1 MHVRA
6 VPVVAMSLL
15 LVVAPAFG
23 AVGPV
28 VEGPAEEAVPLD
40 GGEYED
46 HPPIRIHGDD
56 DFESPLSGVV
66 SGSGT
71 EEDPYVIEGWRIQP
85 LHIRMSNQGSDDGV
99 GKLCEPAP
107 AVSTDWWR
115 TSRHH
120 GIEIVGT
127 SAHVVIR
134 NNFVHARDKISV
146 QGRTVDSRDLI
157 GVFLKNADNVRIENN
172 SIGSAE
178 GTELFRG
185 ICAEGATNLEIRENS
200 IQRTIHTSVSVKK
213 SSMVTIDGNHILESS
228 GYGSIADGI
237 ELNRVNGAT
246 VHGNVLNGH
255 QSASISVFSG
265 GNHVIQH
272 NTMTDSR
279 GDGLYMQ
286 DVSGPSISYNVV
298 AWNED
303 DGIRLVDSSN
313 VRANFNN
320 IHDNGLLGVRN
331 GFDPTD
337 AEHNWWG
344 CEDGPGNPGCDE
356 VDVNVDSNP
365 YLSSPEPDAGA

>member
-1 MHVRA
+1 MQVRT

-15 LVVAPAFG
+15 LVAAPAFG

-71 EEDPYVIEGWRIQP
+71 EEDPYVIEGWRIRP
-85 LHIRMSNQGSDDGV
+85 LHIRSGNPSDDGV
-99 GKLCEPAP
+99 GELCRPAP
-107 AVSTDWWR
+107 PIAVSLWR

-120 GIEIVGT
+120 AIEIMAT
-127 SAHVVIR
+127 TAHVLIR
-134 NNFVHARDKISV
+134 DNLIHTREDINVH
-146 QGRTVDSRDLI
+146 GRHIDSKYMI
-157 GVFLKNADNVRIENN
+157 GIFLKNADNVRIENN
-172 SIGSAE
+172 FIGAAE
-178 GTELFRG
+178 GPEIFRG
-185 ICAEGATNLEIRENS
+185 ICVEGATNLEIRDNS
-200 IQRTIHTSVSVKK
+200 IQRTIHTSVAVKK
-213 SSMVTIDGNHILESS
+213 SSTVTIDGNDILGSR
-228 GYGSIADGI
+228 GYDSIADGI

-246 VHGNVLNGH
+246 VSGNVLDGH
-255 QSASISVFSG
+255 RSASIAVFSG
-265 GNHVIQH
+265 GNHLIEH
-272 NTMTDSR
+272 NTMTRSR

-298 AWNED
+298 AWNDD

-356 VDVNVDSNP
+356 VDVNVDSDP